1 MIDSRRLLDTFLT
14 ILRIDSYHP
23 NEDPV
28 IDALR
33 PKLEGAGVRLRA
45 DAHRNAIG
53 FWPGSE
59 AAGRRGADPAVRA
72 HRYRAADARH

>member
-1 MIDSRRLLDTFLT
+1 MIDSQRLLDTFLT

-33 PKLEGAGVRLRA
+33 PKLERAGVRLRA
-45 DAHRNAIG
+45 DRTAT
-53 FWPGSE
+53 
-59 AAGRRGADPAVRA
+59 
-72 HRYRAADARH
+72 